1 MDVAGATWTRA
12 SDSGRTVVGGVAALV
27 ALAALAGCATGDA
40 RTVAEPVPHGRV
52 AGAEETAEA
61 RLRLVLAD
69 AAAGDVHLLD
79 LITGE
84 TTRIAT
90 GVTDVGRIR
99 TDGRRAYL
107 TTRDGKATR
116 VIDGGA
122 WTVDHGDHVHHYRTT
137 PRDLGTTPGT
147 GHLLDRA
154 RLDEGELRPLGDGV
168 AVRGGAAVRDGVPVR
183 DRVAVPYRDRLLVPG
198 DGLVRVWEP
207 GGAPAGVIAEPCPDQ
222 EGEALTPRG
231 AVFGCADGVLL
242 VTGTARGLDGV
253 KIPYPDEGLRVRRFG
268 HRPGGTVL
276 AAPAERRTGHQSAG
290 AGVWALD
297 VTRRSWTRLRTGP
310 VTAVTAAG
318 DGAPVLALSPD
329 GALRSFD
336 HRSGRELGRTDL
348 LEETSGAV
356 IEVDTGR
363 AYVNDPAGRAV
374 HEIDYRDGLRRAR
387 TFRLGFTPG
396 HMVETGR

>member
-1 MDVAGATWTRA
+1 
-12 SDSGRTVVGGVAALV
+12 
-27 ALAALAGCATGDA
+27 
-40 RTVAEPVPHGRV
+40 
-52 AGAEETAEA
+52 ETAEA
-61 RLRLVLAD
+61 RPRLVLAD
-69 AAAGDVHLLD
+69 TAAGNVHLLD
-79 LITGE
+79 LVTGQA
-84 TTRIAT
+84 TRIAT
-90 GVTDVGRIR
+90 GVTDVGRVR

-107 TTRDGKATR
+107 TTRDGAATR

-154 RLDEGELRPLGDGV
+154 RLDAGELRPAGDAV
-168 AVRGGAAVRDGVPVR
+168 AVKDGVPVR
-183 DRVAVPYRDRLLVPG
+183 DGVAVPYRERLLVPG
-198 DGLVRVWEP
+198 DGLVRVREP
-207 GGAPAGVIAEPCPDQ
+207 GGAPAGVIGEPCPAP

-231 AVFGCADGVLL
+231 VVFGCADGVLL
-242 VTGTARGLDGV
+242 VTGAARGLDGV
-253 KIPYPDEGLRVRRFG
+253 KIPYPAGGLRVRRFG

-276 AAPAERRTGHQSAG
+276 AAPAERQAG
-290 AGVWALD
+290 KPAEKQAGVWVLD

-310 VTAVTAAG
+310 VTAVSAAG

-329 GALRSFD
+329 GVLRSYD
-336 HRSGRELGRTDL
+336 HRSGEELARTRL
-348 LEETSGAV
+348 LRQTRGAV

-363 AYVNDPAGRAV
+363 AYVNDPAGRTV